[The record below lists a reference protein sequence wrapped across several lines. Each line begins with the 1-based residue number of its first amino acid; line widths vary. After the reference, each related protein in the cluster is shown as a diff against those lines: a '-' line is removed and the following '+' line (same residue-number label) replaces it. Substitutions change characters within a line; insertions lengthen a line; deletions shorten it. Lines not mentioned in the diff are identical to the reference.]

1 MNQLE
6 RAFFAKKGEQN
17 MSKYF
22 SVIFWAMLIVA
33 GILMFIA
40 TDQMENRFEEIETKV
55 DEMNIMLKEMSK

>member
-6 RAFFAKKGEQN
+6 RAFFAKKREQN

>member
-1 MNQLE
+1 
-6 RAFFAKKGEQN
+6 
-17 MSKYF
+17 MSKYI

-55 DEMNIMLKEMSK
+55 DQINIMLKEMSDG

>member
-6 RAFFAKKGEQN
+6 RAFFAKKGEQK

-55 DEMNIMLKEMSK
+55 DQMNIMLKEMSK

>member
-6 RAFFAKKGEQN
+6 RAFFAKKGERN

-55 DEMNIMLKEMSK
+55 DQMNIMLKEMSK